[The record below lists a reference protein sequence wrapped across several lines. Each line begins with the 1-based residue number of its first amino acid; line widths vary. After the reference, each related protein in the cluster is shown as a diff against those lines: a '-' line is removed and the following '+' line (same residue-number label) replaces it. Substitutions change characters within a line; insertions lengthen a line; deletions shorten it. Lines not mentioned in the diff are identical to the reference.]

1 MLISFKTTIDRNRSG
16 SVKSLAEVMT
26 DFVGRLS
33 ICTKIGLVCDMETI
47 QKSFQTPSATKI
59 LMGRSSHACKQ
70 TTCLN
75 CHQNRCHKAP
85 MNFGN
90 CTIASSELT

>member
-16 SVKSLAEVMT
+16 SVESLAEVMT

-47 QKSFQTPSATKI
+47 QKSF
-59 LMGRSSHACKQ
+59 
-70 TTCLN
+70 
-75 CHQNRCHKAP
+75 
-85 MNFGN
+85 
-90 CTIASSELT
+90 

>member
-16 SVKSLAEVMT
+16 SAKSLAEVMT

-47 QKSFQTPSATKI
+47 QKSFQTPSAT
-59 LMGRSSHACKQ
+59 
-70 TTCLN
+70 
-75 CHQNRCHKAP
+75 
-85 MNFGN
+85 NFKNTDG
-90 CTIASSELT
+90 